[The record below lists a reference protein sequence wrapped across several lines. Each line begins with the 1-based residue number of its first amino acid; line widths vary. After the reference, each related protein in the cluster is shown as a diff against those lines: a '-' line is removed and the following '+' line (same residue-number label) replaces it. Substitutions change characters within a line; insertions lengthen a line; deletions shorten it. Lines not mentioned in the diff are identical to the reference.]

1 MLQKLPM
8 EYDTFKEMHTRNDQ
22 LPTYKAF
29 KAKLLSKEIV
39 LRFIAK
45 DYGEVLAVE
54 GRKNTFGNSKNH

>member
-1 MLQKLPM
+1 M

-39 LRFIAK
+39 LRFI
-45 DYGEVLAVE
+45 YGEVLAVE